1 MPHIAQRTDQVFSTL
16 PRAALRDFLAAAR
29 PVMLRAKETLFHAG
43 DAGSSC
49 YLLRS
54 GAAKATVIAKD
65 GQERLLAVL
74 GPGSLIGELSLF
86 DDRSRSATVTALRP
100 SRLMHLTK
108 ASFIRLADAN
118 PLIYRQTLRLLTAR
132 LREANDSVVAQGSA
146 TVLGRVARAFLSLV
160 NGLGEEQGGRVT
172 LTQRI
177 TQAEIAAMAGV
188 ARENANRAIAELVE
202 DGTLSRHRGLYV
214 IEKPDILAS
223 LSEI

>member
-1 MPHIAQRTDQVFSTL
+1 MPRIAQRTDQMFSML

-29 PVMLRAKETLFHAG
+29 PIRLRAKETLFHAG

-49 YLLRS
+49 YFLRS

-86 DDRSRSATVTALRP
+86 DDRARSATVTALRP

-108 ASFIRLADAN
+108 SSFIRLADAN
-118 PLIYRQTLRLLTAR
+118 PMIYRQTLRLLTVR

-160 NGLGEEQGGRVT
+160 NGLGEEQGGRVI
-172 LTQRI
+172 LTQRV

-202 DGTLSRHRGLYV
+202 DGTLSRQRGLYA